1 MTAAPEINNE
11 ARSKRK
17 RRSRLKAAAP
27 DLKFAVRQ
35 RMTGARHARL

>member
-1 MTAAPEINNE
+1 MTAAPEINT
-11 ARSKRK
+11 
-17 RRSRLKAAAP
+17 KAKEQKKAPQKTAAP